1 MKDIHKETLKYWLEI
16 LVFIA
21 TIGGA
26 GFGLWTYSNDVEDKR
41 KETTIQ
47 YLSGFSDMLENTDPV
62 LLDTINFF
70 NNKILDTVNY
80 IEEWGEIKVEL
91 LEKLLKENKKWRQQL
106 DNIMVYLNQ
115 LAIGCHEG
123 FYDEH
128 TAWYSNYHR
137 IINATGALQPYIDI
151 RSKEEDYEKKYG
163 KYSRPCGALRAMAYR
178 WNHKIGE
185 CEKWETNDRI
195 ESKKIKDEIEIWK
208 QKQKK

>member
-41 KETTIQ
+41 KEKTIQ
-47 YLSGFSDMLENTDPV
+47 YLVEFSNMIENTDAT

-70 NNKILDTVNY
+70 NNKTLDTISYNEY
-80 IEEWGEIKVEL
+80 GEVKKEVLKEL
-91 LEKLLKENKKWRQQL
+91 LQDNKKWRLQL

-115 LAIGCHEG
+115 LAIGCQEG

-128 TAWYSNYHR
+128 TAWYSNHYR
-137 IINATGALQPYIDI
+137 VINAVSALQPYIDI
-151 RSKEEDYEKKYG
+151 RAKEEKYEEKYG
-163 KYSRPCGALRAMAYR
+163 RYSRPCGFLRAMTYR
-178 WNHKIGE
+178 WNNKIGE
-185 CEKWETNDRI
+185 CEKWEKNDSI
-195 ESKKIKDEIEIWK
+195 ENKKIKDEIEIWK